1 VSAHPP
7 DAPIP
12 SAGRRR
18 PHVDRELFAHFAQTG
33 SAAERDA
40 LIERF
45 LPLARS
51 LAARFIGRAEAF
63 DDVFQ
68 VACVGL
74 VKAIDRFDAE
84 RGGAFTTFAVPTIA
98 GEIKRYYRDRTWT
111 VHVPRDLKD
120 LTLKVGRAIE
130 TLEAELGR
138 KPTVPEV
145 AAQLHASDEDVLEA
159 LQATY
164 AKRARSLDA
173 PPPGGDGDEYGIAL
187 GATLGVEE
195 AGFAHIERSETLR
208 CLMVALTERERTVVR
223 LRFDEDMTQREIGE
237 RIGVS
242 QMQVSRILREATDKL
257 RALARRHGL
266 MACEGDLAL
275 TA

>member
-1 VSAHPP
+1 VSADAP
-7 DAPIP
+7 DAPIQ
-12 SAGRRR
+12 SADRRR
-18 PHVDRELFAHFAQTG
+18 LDDRELFVHFAQTR
-33 SAAERDA
+33 SAACRDE

-45 LPLARS
+45 LPLARN
-51 LAARFIGRAEAF
+51 LAARFNNRGDGF

-74 VKAIDRFDAE
+74 VKAIDRYDVE
-84 RGGAFTTFAVPTIA
+84 RGGAFSSFAVPTIA
-98 GEIKRYYRDRTWT
+98 GEIKRYFRDRTWT
-111 VHVPRDLKD
+111 LHVPRDLKD

-130 TLEAELGR
+130 TLESELGR
-138 KPTVPEV
+138 KPTVPELS
-145 AAQLHASDEDVLEA
+145 ARLHAGVEQVLEA
-159 LQATY
+159 LQATH

-173 PPPGGDGDEYGIAL
+173 PSLGGGAEDEGLAL

-195 AGFAHIERSETLR
+195 AGFAHVERSETLR
-208 CLMVALTERERTVVR
+208 RLMVALTDRERAVVW
-223 LRFDEDMTQREIGE
+223 LRFEEDLTQQEIGD

-257 RALARRHGL
+257 RVLARHHGL
-266 MACEGDLAL
+266 VACGGDLAL

>member
-1 VSAHPP
+1 VSADPP
-7 DAPIP
+7 DAPIQL
-12 SAGRRR
+12 AGRRR
-18 PHVDRELFAHFAQTG
+18 LEVDRELFARLAQTG
-33 SAAERDA
+33 SAADRDA

-51 LAARFIGRAEAF
+51 LASRFNARGDAF

-74 VKAIDRFDAE
+74 VKAIDRYDAD
-84 RGGAFTTFAVPTIA
+84 RGGAFSSFAVPTIA
-98 GEIKRYYRDRTWT
+98 GEIKRHFRDRTWT
-111 VHVPRDLKD
+111 LHVPRDLKER
-120 LTLKVGRAIE
+120 TLKVGGAIE
-130 TLEAELGR
+130 TLESELGR
-138 KPTVPEV
+138 KPTVAELAARLQAGVEEV
-145 AAQLHASDEDVLEA
+145 LDA
-159 LQATY
+159 LQATH

-173 PPPGGDGDEYGIAL
+173 PALGGSAEDEGLAL

-195 AGFAHIERSETLR
+195 AGFAHVERSETLR
-208 CLMVALTERERTVVR
+208 RLMVALTDRERAVVW
-223 LRFDEDMTQREIGE
+223 LRFEEDLTQQEIGD

-257 RALARRHGL
+257 RVLARHQGL
-266 MACEGDLAL
+266 TACEGDLAL

>member
-1 VSAHPP
+1 VSAHAPA
-7 DAPIP
+7 APIQP
-12 SAGRRR
+12 ADRRR
-18 PHVDRELFAHFAQTG
+18 LTADRELFVRFAQTR

-40 LIERF
+40 LVERF

-51 LAARFIGRAEAF
+51 LALRFITRGDAY

-74 VKAIDRFDAE
+74 VKAIDRFDAQ
-84 RGGAFTTFAVPTIA
+84 RGGAFSSFAVPTIA
-98 GEIKRYYRDRTWT
+98 GEIKRYYRDRAWT

-120 LTLKVGRAIE
+120 LALKVGRAIE
-130 TLEAELGR
+130 TLEGELGR
-138 KPTVPEV
+138 KPTVPEL
-145 AAQLHASDEDVLEA
+145 AARLRASDEEVLDA
-159 LQATY
+159 LQATH

-173 PPPGGDGDEYGIAL
+173 PRPGVDGEEEALAL

-195 AGFAHIERSETLR
+195 AGFAHVERSETLR
-208 CLMVALTERERTVVR
+208 RLMVALTDREREVVW
-223 LRFDEDMTQREIGE
+223 LRFEDDLTQQEIGE

-257 RALARRHGL
+257 RALARHQGL
-266 MACEGDLAL
+266 VACAGDLAL